1 MFLVFTSE
9 AKAQNWLGDS
19 FNQLGH
25 AGGSTGAGY
34 GDPMD
39 PRLIVSNIV
48 RLLLSLIGT
57 ILFVL
62 IAYSGFRWMT
72 AQGNDEQVAQSK
84 KTITNSTI
92 GLLVILSA
100 YGITI
105 LITNLAMGRSL
116 GANANQGATLDSAVQ
131 NWFK

>member
-1 MFLVFTSE
+1 MKKTIFAILVLWVVSFGFVPATH
-9 AKAQNWLGDS
+9 AQNWFGES
-19 FNQLGH
+19 YRQLSH
-25 AGGSTGAGY
+25 AGSGAGY
-34 GDPMD
+34 TEEVD

-48 RLLLSLIGT
+48 RLLLSLVGT

-62 IAYSGFRWMT
+62 IAYAGFRWMT
-72 AQGNDEQVAQSK
+72 AQGNEEQIAEAR

-105 LITNLAMGRSL
+105 LITNLALGKSL
-116 GANANQGATLDSAVQ
+116 GSWAV
-131 NWFK
+131 